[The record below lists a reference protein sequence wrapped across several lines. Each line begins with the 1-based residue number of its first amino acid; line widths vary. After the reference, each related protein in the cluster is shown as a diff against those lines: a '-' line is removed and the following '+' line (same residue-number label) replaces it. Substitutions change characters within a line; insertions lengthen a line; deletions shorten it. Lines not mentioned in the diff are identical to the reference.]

1 MIAGRY
7 RLEAPLGRGAMGEI
21 WRAEHVRLKSHV
33 AVKFLDASIADDPEM
48 LDRFLREAQSAAAV
62 RSTHVVQIF
71 DCGVEAGAP
80 YISMEL
86 LQGESLDA
94 RLSQRVWLSPEEL
107 NKIFAEVT
115 LAIGNAHKMGVIH
128 RDLKPGNIFLVREG
142 ELELTKVLD
151 FGIAKVMSQNLSQT
165 SGLGTRT
172 GTLLG
177 TPHYM
182 SPEQARG
189 SRDVDQSTDLW
200 SLAII
205 AYECLTGQQPF
216 SGSSLGDIVVRIC
229 TEEPPAPS
237 TVADVPAGFDA
248 WFAKGAS
255 KKPSDRFAS
264 AREMADALSAV
275 LLGQEA
281 AAMANRTLVL
291 AGTGT
296 QHAVPIPLTRR
307 EPAGSAAV
315 ASSGVSSSPGTSSAV
330 VASGEGRASSS
341 LASLPGG
348 AGAREAAASAREAAT
363 SARDREHSLGGSLLL
378 AAHLRSALAHW
389 RSSPP
394 VLGLL
399 HAGAALAR
407 WWSAAWSWF
416 QDVLRRALEQR
427 RSGGEDAPHP
437 AGERWR
443 SRERWVLMV
452 SLLCSAAVL
461 SFWYSAKQR
470 GSSLPP
476 GERTAVASPLGG
488 SSPDALA
495 APAASVPEPRPE
507 APETRAA
514 NESATA
520 REPSSRELVA
530 GTERRPARS
539 VSREPRRVESSTAAL
554 QPGRVPQPGPVL
566 QPGPVQARQT
576 GQAAPT
582 RPAPRSSRPPSR
594 SNSKLST
601 ADPFA
606 ERL

>member
-21 WRAEHVRLKSHV
+21 WSAEHVRLKSHV

-94 RLSQRVWLSPEEL
+94 RLSQCVWLAPEEL
-107 NKIFAEVT
+107 NKIFGEVAI
-115 LAIGNAHKMGVIH
+115 AIGNAHKMGVIH
-128 RDLKPGNIFLVREG
+128 RDLKPGNIFLAREG

-151 FGIAKVMSQNLSQT
+151 FGIAKVMSQSLSQT

-229 TEEPPAPS
+229 TEEPPVPS
-237 TVADVPAGFDA
+237 SVADVPAGFDD
-248 WFAKGAS
+248 WFLKGAS

-264 AREMADALSAV
+264 AREMADALSAI
-275 LLGQEA
+275 LLTKEA
-281 AAMANRTLVL
+281 AASASRTLAL

-296 QHAVPIPLTRR
+296 LHAMPVPLTRR
-307 EPAGSAAV
+307 EPAGHSAVSHSAV
-315 ASSGVSSSPGTSSAV
+315 SHSAVSHSAVSSSAV
-330 VASGEGRASSS
+330 VASAEALPSSS
-341 LASLPGG
+341 VGSIAVS
-348 AGAREAAASAREAAT
+348 ARAREPSASPVEPASAR
-363 SARDREHSLGGSLLL
+363 GGSTLLVARWRAGL
-378 AAHLRSALAHW
+378 AQ
-389 RSSPP
+389 SPL

-399 HAGAALAR
+399 QPGAALAAGWSIALR
-407 WWSAAWSWF
+407 WLTALRDALGAWREYLALWHIPAHLFSVGR
-416 QDVLRRALEQR
+416 DTRRP
-427 RSGGEDAPHP
+427 G
-437 AGERWR
+437 GERW
-443 SRERWVLMV
+443 SSSERWLLTV
-452 SLLCSAAVL
+452 SLLCGAAVI
-461 SFWYSAKQR
+461 SFWYRASQR

-476 GERTAVASPLGG
+476 GERTAVAAALRA
-488 SSPDALA
+488 SSPDHLEPPSPAMAGSLPEDSR
-495 APAASVPEPRPE
+495 APASNGPAS
-507 APETRAA
+507 APELPA
-514 NESATA
+514 
-520 REPSSRELVA
+520 RELVA
-530 GTERRPARS
+530 GSEPVERRRAPASAGERHHVETAAAALRASAAKPRQSSEAAPARS
-539 VSREPRRVESSTAAL
+539 PLPSNPPSPRRGAKPNAS
-554 QPGRVPQPGPVL
+554 
-566 QPGPVQARQT
+566 
-576 GQAAPT
+576 
-582 RPAPRSSRPPSR
+582 
-594 SNSKLST
+594 
-601 ADPFA
+601 DPFA
-606 ERL
+606 DRL